1 MAIPVVG
8 VPACVKTIDPHPF
21 HVAGD
26 KYVRAIAGGAEALP
40 LVIPSLGDMID
51 PAEVIPRLDGL
62 LLTGSPSNV
71 EPHRYAGPPSREGTL
86 HDPARDA
93 AIFPLIDAALE
104 AGLPILAICRGI
116 QELNVALGG
125 TLHQEVHHVDGRD
138 DHRAD
143 ESRPVE
149 EQYGPAHTVRL
160 TKGGHL
166 ARLFDA
172 EVITV
177 NSIHSQGIDTL
188 APGLSVEAVAPDG
201 QVEAVR
207 LDTARGF
214 CLGVQWHPEWRYE
227 ENPQSR
233 ILFRTFGA
241 AVRAYA
247 TARAHASAA

>member
-1 MAIPVVG
+1 MIEFTAP
-8 VPACVKTIDPHPF
+8 
-21 HVAGD
+21 
-26 KYVRAIAGGAEALP
+26 
-40 LVIPSLGDMID
+40 MID
-51 PAEVIPRLDGL
+51 A
-62 LLTGSPSNV
+62 PSNV
-71 EPHRYAGPPSREGTL
+71 EPHRYDGPASRDGTL
-86 HDPARDA
+86 HDADRDA
-93 AIFPLIDAALE
+93 TVFPLIDAALE
-104 AGLPILAICRGI
+104 AGLPVLAICRGI

-125 TLHQEVHHVDGRD
+125 TLHQEVHGVDGRD

-149 EQYGPAHTVRL
+149 EQYGPAHPVRL

-172 EVITV
+172 EEITV
-177 NSIHSQGIDTL
+177 NSIHSQGIDAL
-188 APGLSVEAVAPDG
+188 APGLSVEAVAADG

-214 CLGVQWHPEWRYE
+214 CLGVQWHPEWRYR